1 MFETGELRAYDD
13 LTEVEARYNPESSIR
28 SEILVPLGKYG
39 VLLTGSTSPRQF
51 SETDI
56 DLFRILGATV
66 EAALVRVPTIGVG
79 RAELLNPM
87 TASNTVMSATNTAP
101 IRLESRE
108 ELEQLVA
115 EHDRVLVDF
124 YTRGCPICQSIE
136 PVMGN
141 VAKVSDVTVAM
152 LNPRESPGLIE
163 EFNIRSVP
171 TLVLFEDGDEVD
183 RMAEGFR
190 GTDAIVAFVDGER

>member
-1 MFETGELRAYDD
+1 
-13 LTEVEARYNPESSIR
+13 
-28 SEILVPLGKYG
+28 
-39 VLLTGSTSPRQF
+39 
-51 SETDI
+51 
-56 DLFRILGATV
+56 
-66 EAALVRVPTIGVG
+66 
-79 RAELLNPM
+79 
-87 TASNTVMSATNTAP
+87 MSATNTAP

-171 TLVLFEDGDEVD
+171 TLVLFEDGKEVD

-190 GTDAIVAFVDGER
+190 GTDAILEFVDGER